1 MKRYVSILLCT
12 MTLSTLVSC
21 DWFDVSPKT
30 DVKAE
35 LLFESEAGFQSALTG
50 LYVKMTD
57 NQLYGKSYTLG
68 FMERL
73 VQHYDNISDVNKLGI
88 YTYSESN
95 SAGAKN
101 TQASMWIGSYNVIA
115 NANNLLK
122 WLDKNGERV
131 LPDEAMRNHMRGEAL
146 AVRAFVHF
154 DLLRCWGPMYRTDS
168 LSQSIPYRT
177 VTDGSRQPRLA
188 ANKVVSLIVDD
199 LRAAEELLLDQEGS
213 RLSGIANQ
221 NNRYHFTIHSVRAL
235 MARVLNYRNDK
246 EGACYYANLVIDKCG
261 LSLANDQTLIEDP
274 AMFCETL
281 FGLSYYD
288 MGNLMT
294 EWTEGSPEQ
303 AHSYILKSNLD
314 RLYPNANDARYRA
327 NLGFL
332 HFNDVSPAKAITRK
346 YVRNQNLIPLIRLA
360 EVYYILCEA
369 SPLEEADKWLTA
381 VNEQRGLPSSGRFTS
396 DDQRIE
402 TLDAEYAKEFY
413 GEGQYFPFLKL
424 HERRTFQNCPLSGM
438 TKTEYVFPLPDNEI
452 EYGWIEG
459 LDGDENEDNDEDG
472 DNGADNNEPDA
483 E

>member
-146 AVRAFVHF
+146 AVREI
-154 DLLRCWGPMYRTDS
+154 G
-168 LSQSIPYRT
+168 
-177 VTDGSRQPRLA
+177 
-188 ANKVVSLIVDD
+188 
-199 LRAAEELLLDQEGS
+199 RA
-213 RLSGIANQ
+213 
-221 NNRYHFTIHSVRAL
+221 HV
-235 MARVLNYRNDK
+235 
-246 EGACYYANLVIDKCG
+246 
-261 LSLANDQTLIEDP
+261 
-274 AMFCETL
+274 
-281 FGLSYYD
+281 
-288 MGNLMT
+288 
-294 EWTEGSPEQ
+294 
-303 AHSYILKSNLD
+303 
-314 RLYPNANDARYRA
+314 
-327 NLGFL
+327 
-332 HFNDVSPAKAITRK
+332 
-346 YVRNQNLIPLIRLA
+346 
-360 EVYYILCEA
+360 
-369 SPLEEADKWLTA
+369 
-381 VNEQRGLPSSGRFTS
+381 
-396 DDQRIE
+396 
-402 TLDAEYAKEFY
+402 
-413 GEGQYFPFLKL
+413 
-424 HERRTFQNCPLSGM
+424 
-438 TKTEYVFPLPDNEI
+438 
-452 EYGWIEG
+452 
-459 LDGDENEDNDEDG
+459 
-472 DNGADNNEPDA
+472 
-483 E
+483 

>member
-1 MKRYVSILLCT
+1 MKKYVSILLCT
-12 MTLSTLVSC
+12 MTLGTLTSC
-21 DWFDVSPKT
+21 SWFDVSPKT

-35 LLFESEAGFQSALTG
+35 LLFESEAGFQSALAG

-73 VQHYDNISDVNKLGI
+73 VQHYDNVSNANKINI
-88 YTYSESN
+88 YTYAEDN
-95 SAGAKN
+95 SAGAKS
-101 TQASMWIGSYNVIA
+101 TQANMWMGSYKVIA

-131 LPDEAMRNHMRGEAL
+131 LPDEALRNHIHGEAL

-154 DLLRCWGPMYRTDS
+154 DLLRCWGPMYRSDS
-168 LSQSIPYRT
+168 LAQSIPYRT

-188 ANKVVSLIVDD
+188 ANKVMSLIVDD
-199 LRAAEELLLDQEGS
+199 LRAAEELLLDQENT
-213 RLSGIANQ
+213 RLSGISNQ
-221 NNRYHFTIHSVRAL
+221 NNRYRFTIHSVRAL

-246 EGACYYANLVIDKCG
+246 EGACYYAQQVIDKCG
-261 LSLANDQTLIEDP
+261 LSLANDQTLIDDP

-288 MGNLMT
+288 MSNQMS
-294 EWTEGSPEQ
+294 EWTESSPEQ
-303 AHSYILKSNLD
+303 ANSYIFKSNLD
-314 RLYPNANDARYRA
+314 LLYINYNDARYRS

-360 EVYYILCEA
+360 EIYYIMCEA
-369 SPLEEADKWLTA
+369 SPLDEADKWLTA
-381 VNEQRGLPSSGRFTS
+381 VNEQRGLPASGRFTT
-396 DDQRIE
+396 DAQRIE
-402 TLDAEYAKEFY
+402 TLDSEYAKEFY

-424 HERRTFQNCPLSGM
+424 HERKSFLNCPLASGM
-438 TKTEYVFPLPDNEI
+438 TQKEYVFPLPDDEV
-452 EYGWIEG
+452 EYGWI
-459 LDGDENEDNDEDG
+459 DSDDTDEES
-472 DNGADNNEPDA
+472 DA